1 VAKSAEG
8 ANIAAMEVIILPSA
22 AETTRVGAGIVARVV
37 RADPRAVLG
46 LPTGETP
53 KRLYA
58 ELVRAHREE
67 GLDFSGVTT
76 FNLDEFV
83 GLPEAHALS
92 YRRYMQEHLFRHV
105 NLRPARTHLP
115 DGRSAGVDAACT
127 AYEEAIRAAGG
138 IDLQLLGLG
147 ADGHVGFNEP
157 TSSLA
162 SRTRV
167 KTLAAATLEALR
179 AQLPPGEEPPRHV
192 ITMGIGTILAAR
204 RCLLL
209 ASGARKAAAVA
220 KMVEG
225 PLTALVPASALQ
237 LHAHTT
243 VLIDEEAAGQL
254 QLAAYYRDVHANKPA
269 WQRERDGV

>member
-1 VAKSAEG
+1 
-8 ANIAAMEVIILPSA
+8 MEVIILPSA
-22 AETTRVGAGIVARVV
+22 TEASLAAARLVARLV
-37 RADPRAVLG
+37 RANPHAVLG
-46 LPTGETP
+46 LATGETP
-53 KRLYA
+53 KRFYA

-67 GLDFSGVTT
+67 ALDFSRVRT
-76 FNLDEFV
+76 FNLDEYV
-83 GLPEAHALS
+83 GLDDAHAGS
-92 YRRYMQEHLFRHV
+92 YRRYMRENLFSHV
-105 NLRPARTHLP
+105 NLRPDRTHLP
-115 DGRSAGVDAACT
+115 DGRAIDVDAACT

-147 ADGHVGFNEP
+147 ADGHIGFNEP

-167 KTLAAATLEALR
+167 KTLTAATLGAIR

-192 ITMGIGTILAAR
+192 ITMGIGTILAAK
-204 RCLLL
+204 RCVVLGF
-209 ASGARKAAAVA
+209 GARKAAAVA

-237 LHAHTT
+237 LHPRTT
-243 VLIDEEAAGQL
+243 VLVDEEAAGQL
-254 QLAAYYRDVHANKPA
+254 ALPAYYRDVYANKPA